1 MDFLNMVQEVEIPGK
16 TNITQL
22 TFVFFLFHFL
32 QINFFDYLLN
42 LNISYFNSK
51 KQLRN
56 ILYFNSKK
64 IVSLVGNYKIHHFAI

>member
-51 KQLRN
+51 TAAKH
-56 ILYFNSKK
+56 IIF
-64 IVSLVGNYKIHHFAI
+64 